1 MKIPEFV
8 NMSKVVQKAYEIAAK
23 AHEGATDKAGT
34 PYIMHPLTV
43 AESLVDYGEY
53 YVAAGLL
60 HDVIE
65 DTDVTIEDLEQILPK
80 EVTEALKLLTHS
92 IRTHTHE
99 EYIESY
105 RAYVR
110 KIKESGNDIAL
121 KVKIADLTN
130 NMDITR
136 IKNPTEKDYR
146 RIEEKYKPAMEYLLE

>member
-1 MKIPEFV
+1 MSDPDILFSELEAKIKKGSNEMDLGRV
-8 NMSKVVQKAYEIAAK
+8 RAAYETAVIAHSGQFRKDGSPYVTHCVSAAVIAYDMGLDEDSIIAA
-23 AHEGATDKAGT
+23 
-34 PYIMHPLTV
+34 
-43 AESLVDYGEY
+43 
-53 YVAAGLL
+53 LL

-136 IKNPTEKDYR
+136 IKNPT
-146 RIEEKYKPAMEYLLE
+146 